1 MPPNGVSAAF
11 WWRRKWNLFLGDQFH
26 EALCSQAPWIV
37 FVSQW
42 RARFSN
48 SCLHWEKW
56 PWWNSLVLPIQ
67 SHMPPE
73 NGEDLQI
80 ASVKRWH
87 MRRCSASLIII
98 QFSSVHAMKYN
109 FIPVRMAIIS
119 KSANNKCW
127 RRCGEKGTLLHY
139 WWECKLVQPWW
150 KTVGSFLRKPRI
162 ELPYDPV
169 IPLLGIYLN
178 KTIVQ
183 KDTYT
188 PLFTAVVFTISK
200 A

>member
-56 PWWNSLVLPIQ
+56 LWWNSLVLPVQ

-87 MRRCSASLIII
+87 IRRCSASLTLHEWANFGDYSSP
-98 QFSSVHAMKYN
+98 FSSQGFYFFMQSQVPN
-109 FIPVRMAIIS
+109 EVCWWLLETTQQIQ
-119 KSANNKCW
+119 KSRKKANKKQQ
-127 RRCGEKGTLLHY
+127 EK
-139 WWECKLVQPWW
+139 K
-150 KTVGSFLRKPRI
+150 KKPTRLFPHHEKKQ
-162 ELPYDPV
+162 ELIGQVLSRWLPPPTSHV
-169 IPLLGIYLN
+169 PRL
-178 KTIVQ
+178 T
-183 KDTYT
+183 
-188 PLFTAVVFTISK
+188 
-200 A
+200 

>member
-56 PWWNSLVLPIQ
+56 LWWNSLVLPVQ

-87 MRRCSASLIII
+87 IRRCSASLIII
-98 QFSSVHAMKYN
+98 QFSSVHAMKYHSEIK
-109 FIPVRMAIIS
+109 FWCSQWYGWIS
-119 KSANNKCW
+119 ETLCW
-127 RRCGEKGTLLHY
+127 IKEDRYTKMHHLWFHSNE
-139 WWECKLVQPWW
+139 
-150 KTVGSFLRKPRI
+150 FI
-162 ELPYDPV
+162 ELAK
-169 IPLLGIYLN
+169 N
-178 KTIVQ
+178 K
-183 KDTYT
+183 
-188 PLFTAVVFTISK
+188 LC
-200 A
+200 